1 MSQQISPDMRR
12 SSAAKRARS
21 AFLIVA
27 GISGLGAIGCQTPG
41 NESIVLTGRREP
53 LVESMPEAAPPT
65 QLVAQQASPACST
78 ETAESAYLPGSQP
91 LLDDIKVRTVNFD
104 DVSLASPDTNS
115 SAATNESLAE
125 LIESSNDEEVNI
137 ADDAEASDNSGIVA
151 AAPMVE
157 TPYGVSQTSPQEDYP
172 IDLTTA
178 LQLAGANHLQIA
190 LATERV
196 RESAAR
202 LDQAKVLWV
211 PSINAGIGYNRH
223 DGPIQDTRG
232 EVVDVGRQ
240 SLYFGGGPAIGSSPL
255 SGGSGGPARL
265 FVDLATAD
273 ILFEPL
279 AARQNLCAE
288 THARR
293 ATQNDNILQVGLT
306 YQELVRAYLQ
316 VDIATEAIQNASELV
331 DLTSQFEK
339 AGEGLAADT
348 QRARAELQQRLHQR
362 AGALERVAVNS
373 AELARLLRLG
383 ETTGLYP
390 VETQPL
396 PIELV
401 STDTP
406 IEALVAQG
414 LSQRPELAEHR
425 ARVAEAIT
433 RIKQEHWRPWLPH
446 LFAGYAGAGFGGGR
460 NSDMENFGVRGDLDL
475 LAVWQVRNLGLGN
488 RALQR
493 ERSSQRRQA
502 QLQYTWIR
510 DQVIA
515 EVAQAYSRARYR
527 KEQMQYAE
535 QQVVAAADALPLN
548 FKGIRDDVIRPI
560 EAQQAI
566 AALAAA
572 RNLYLAAVIDFNQAQ
587 LELVR
592 ALGDPPQ
599 G

>member
-1 MSQQISPDMRR
+1 MQ
-12 SSAAKRARS
+12 
-21 AFLIVA
+21 
-27 GISGLGAIGCQTPG
+27 LGQSKPHVQF
-41 NESIVLTGRREP
+41 S
-53 LVESMPEAAPPT
+53 EAAAPT
-65 QLVAQQASPACST
+65 QPAAQDTSPMNSDGLS
-78 ETAESAYLPGSQP
+78 ESAYESEAARP
-91 LLDDIKVRTVNFD
+91 LDEVAVRTVNFD
-104 DVSLASPDTNS
+104 DRSLSNADADSADEPNNSFAS
-115 SAATNESLAE
+115 
-125 LIESSNDEEVNI
+125 LIESSSDERAQV
-137 ADDAEASDNSGIVA
+137 ADGTDNTAGGSPGIVA
-151 AAPMVE
+151 AAPVIE
-157 TPYGVSQTSPQEDYP
+157 TFDGVGQPLPEQDYP

-178 LQLAGANHLQIA
+178 LQLAGANHLQIQ
-190 LATERV
+190 LASERI

-232 EVVDVGRQ
+232 DVIDAGRQ
-240 SLYFGGGPAIGSSPL
+240 SLYFGGGPAVGSSPMN
-255 SGGSGGPARL
+255 GASGGPARL
-265 FVDLATAD
+265 FVDLSTAD
-273 ILFEPL
+273 VLFEPL

-288 THARR
+288 TQARR
-293 ATQNDNILQVGLT
+293 AAQNDNILQVGLT

-316 VDIATEAIQNASELV
+316 VDIANEAIQNAAELV
-331 DLTSQFEK
+331 ELTSQFEE

-373 AELARLLRLG
+373 AELVRLLRLG

-390 VETQPL
+390 VESQPL
-396 PIELV
+396 PVELI
-401 STDTP
+401 SMDTP
-406 IEALVAQG
+406 IDGLVAQG

-425 ARVAEAIT
+425 FRVAEAVT
-433 RIKQEHWRPWLPH
+433 RIQQEQWRPWLPH
-446 LFAGYAGAGFGGGR
+446 LFAGYSGGGFGGGR
-460 NSDMENFGVRGDLDL
+460 NSEMENFGVRGDLDL

-493 ERSSQRRQA
+493 ERGSQRRQA
-502 QLQYTWIR
+502 ELQYTWIR

-535 QQVVAAADALPLN
+535 QQVIAAADALPLN

-566 AALAAA
+566 AGLAAA

-592 ALGDPPQ
+592 AIGDPPQ
-599 G
+599 GI